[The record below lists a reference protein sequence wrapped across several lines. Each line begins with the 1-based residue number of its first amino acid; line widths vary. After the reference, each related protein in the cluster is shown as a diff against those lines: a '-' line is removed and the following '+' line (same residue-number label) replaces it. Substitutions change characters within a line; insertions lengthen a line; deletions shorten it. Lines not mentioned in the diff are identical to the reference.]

1 MGVKGSILSR
11 FSEDGQLSWS
21 VYLKHLNA
29 CAGIFLRHFKFYISK
44 ITPLIPP
51 PHTPILY
58 SSLLEQLFSASHFS
72 WKTIWFTQL
81 LKSKTVKPILCISSC
96 LHIFK
101 SSYLQK
107 HCFLDTS
114 LLFYS
119 ILQAIV
125 WMVFLK
131 HESNQVHFFLKS
143 LHGNPTKHSKSSEWS
158 LRPLRFQSP
167 PSSGSDLISHVFFY
181 HFNPMIEPFYCYSS
195 QNRPCALLPS
205 NYHNTTPSSWTNFC
219 NFQRDVSLEYP
230 EISSIY

>member
-1 MGVKGSILSR
+1 MGAKGSILSR
-11 FSEDGQLSWS
+11 LSDDGQLSWS

-29 CAGIFLRHFKFYISK
+29 CAEIFLRHFKFNISK

-58 SSLLEQLFSASHFS
+58 SLLEQLFSASHFS

-81 LKSKTVKPILCISSC
+81 LKSKTVKPILCICSC
-96 LHIFK
+96 VHIFK
-101 SSYLQK
+101 ISYLQK

-143 LHGNPTKHSKSSEWS
+143 FHGNPTKHPKSSEWS
-158 LRPLRFQSP
+158 LKPWDFK
-167 PSSGSDLISHVFFY
+167 V
-181 HFNPMIEPFYCYSS
+181 
-195 QNRPCALLPS
+195 LPAQAQ
-205 NYHNTTPSSWTNFC
+205 T
-219 NFQRDVSLEYP
+219 
-230 EISSIY
+230 